1 MKKNQTGSTEPAM
14 FLKFLK
20 EEGIEEIYLP
30 SQDAVPNSHPEAKPK
45 DLKPQIFRSPAKIRG
60 GQAQNDNPLPVSV
73 KDQLL
78 QLREKVLQ
86 CTLCPELAETRKSV
100 VFGAGNIKAQL
111 VFVGEAPGRDED
123 LQGLPFV
130 GRAGQLLTKIIESIG
145 LDRKQVFICNVLKC
159 RPSGNRPPQPD
170 EVLNCQP
177 FLLKQLE
184 LIQPKIICALGTFA
198 AQTLLKTGQPISQLR
213 GRFTDYP
220 DANVK
225 AKIICTFH
233 PAYLLRNPAEKRKV
247 WEDMKM
253 IKKELESLD
262 D

>member
-1 MKKNQTGSTEPAM
+1 MGKNEGGTGEPAL

-20 EEGIEEIYLP
+20 EEGIDEIYLTGQKEQPPGRQTLGAEP
-30 SQDAVPNSHPEAKPK
+30 SRAVVKEAPG
-45 DLKPQIFRSPAKIRG
+45 FPAPSSIKEE
-60 GQAQNDNPLPVSV
+60 
-73 KDQLL
+73 LL
-78 QLREKVLQ
+78 QLREKVLR
-86 CTLCPELAETRKSV
+86 CKLCGELAANRKSV
-100 VFGAGNIKAQL
+100 VFGAGNIKADL

-145 LDRKQVFICNVLKC
+145 LERKQVFICNVLKC
-159 RPSGNRPPQPD
+159 RPPGNRPPRPE

-177 FLLKQLE
+177 YLLRQLE

-198 AQTLLKTGQPISQLR
+198 AQSILKTGEPISKLR
-213 GRFTDYP
+213 GRFVDYP
-220 DANVK
+220 DVNIK
-225 AKIICTFH
+225 AKVICTFH

-253 IKKELESLD
+253 IRKELECGHV
-262 D
+262 